1 MPAAARRSPI
11 APAHCGRRGGAYRSG
26 PMPRARD
33 IYDVLP
39 SPRAEELRRLNAER
53 LARLEA
59 AGAARRA
66 RLVRAA
72 QAAAGPRPRP

>member
-1 MPAAARRSPI
+1 
-11 APAHCGRRGGAYRSG
+11 
-26 PMPRARD
+26 MPRARD